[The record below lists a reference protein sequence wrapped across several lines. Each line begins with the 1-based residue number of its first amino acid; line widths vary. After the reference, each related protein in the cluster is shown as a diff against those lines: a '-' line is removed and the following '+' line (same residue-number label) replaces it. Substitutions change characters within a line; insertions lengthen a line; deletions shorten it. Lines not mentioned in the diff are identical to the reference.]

1 MRQQKEGMMADAAE
15 QLGFTGELPT
25 VGLSDLLQMQNQ
37 NGFSGALSIQ
47 QGQNKGAIYFQH
59 GEVVHA
65 EYGRWRGLKAVYI
78 MLGRGQGNFSCQTGL
93 EPPRLTINGSMSHLL
108 LEGHRWLD
116 ELTDKEREVL
126 FNDAPAERKMNRLV
140 KKLLPIQGVEYA
152 VLFDENG
159 HPHEDDSNAGLRL
172 SAQGDLMRNNGVEL
186 GKILGLGELRSGMF
200 SGRGGHMLLLIS
212 NLKALLVTISGQ
224 KKPQG
229 VEAAIRK
236 TLMDH

>member
-1 MRQQKEGMMADAAE
+1 MTGNTAE

-25 VGLSDLLQMQNQ
+25 VALADLLQMQNQ
-37 NGFSGALSIQ
+37 NSFSGALSIQ
-47 QGQNKGAIYFQH
+47 QGQHKGAIYFKQ

-65 EYGRWRGLKAVYI
+65 DYGRWRGLKAVYI
-78 MLGRGQGNFSCQTGL
+78 MLGRGQGQFSCQAGMA
-93 EPPRLTINGSMSHLL
+93 PSRKTIDMSMSHLL
-108 LEGHRWLD
+108 LEAHRWLD
-116 ELTDKEREVL
+116 ELTDKQREVL

-159 HPHEDDSNAGLRL
+159 QPHEDDSNAALRL
-172 SAQGDLMRNNGVEL
+172 SAQGDLMRQNGSEL
-186 GKILGLGELRSGMF
+186 GKLLGLGELRSGLF

-212 NLKALLVTISGQ
+212 NLKALLVSISSQ

-229 VEAAIRK
+229 VEAAVRK

>member
-1 MRQQKEGMMADAAE
+1 MTGNTAE
-15 QLGFTGELPT
+15 ELGFTGELPT
-25 VGLSDLLQMQNQ
+25 VGLADLLQMQNQ

-47 QGQNKGAIYFQH
+47 QGEHKGAIYFHQ
-59 GEVVHA
+59 GDVVHA

-78 MLGRGQGNFSCQTGL
+78 MLGRGKGRFSCQMGL
-93 EPPRLTINGSMSHLL
+93 EPPRQTIDVTMNHLL

-116 ELTDKEREVL
+116 ELTDKQREAL
-126 FNDAPAERKMNRLV
+126 FYDAPQERKVNRLV

-159 HPHEDDSNAGLRL
+159 QPHEDETNAGLRM

-186 GKILGLGELRSGMF
+186 GRILGLGELRSGMF

-212 NLKALLVTISGQ
+212 NLKALLVSISGK
-224 KKPQG
+224 KKPQS
-229 VEAAIRK
+229 VEAAVRK